1 MVSSSTNRPT
11 LDPNVLKRVRSLE
24 IRVRRLVNTLFIGGY
39 HAHFKG
45 QGIEFSDVREYQPG
59 DDVRVID
66 WNVTARLGFPYVK
79 KFVEERDLTVILAV
93 DISSSSLFST
103 KERTKRDLAAEI
115 CALLAFSAIRNN
127 DKVGLVTFTDR
138 VERFIPPRK
147 GSEHALRVVREL
159 LYSRPSN
166 KGTSIASAL
175 HYINRLLKRKSVIFL
190 VSDFID
196 QGYEPVLRVT
206 NKRHEVIAISID
218 DPREVGLPSV
228 GILALHDAETGEDVL
243 LDTSD
248 KKVREDFSRVS
259 VAAREERD
267 RLLRS
272 IDVPVIKVSTD
283 KSYVEPLIRHFDFHR
298 RG

>member
-79 KFVEERDLTVILAV
+79 KFVEERDLTVILVV

-138 VERFIPPRK
+138 VECFIPPRK